1 MMAVFQTTTDVIS
14 MNIIIIINCMAADIL
29 SLSDWEML
37 RNKIR
42 AIGEINLQ
50 IGPIISDILVSRK
63 TIDSKLL
70 TWFSG

>member
-1 MMAVFQTTTDVIS
+1 MKAVFQTTTDVIS
-14 MNIIIIINCMAADIL
+14 MNIIIINCMAEDIL

>member
-1 MMAVFQTTTDVIS
+1 MKAVFQTTTDVIS
-14 MNIIIIINCMAADIL
+14 MNIIIINCMAADIL

-70 TWFSG
+70 TWFSQ

>member
-1 MMAVFQTTTDVIS
+1 MKAVFQTTTDVIS
-14 MNIIIIINCMAADIL
+14 MNIIIINCMAADIL

>member
-1 MMAVFQTTTDVIS
+1 MAVFQTTTDVIS
-14 MNIIIIINCMAADIL
+14 MNIIIINCMAADIL

>member
-1 MMAVFQTTTDVIS
+1 MAVFQTTTDVIS
-14 MNIIIIINCMAADIL
+14 MNIIIINCMAADIL

-50 IGPIISDILVSRK
+50 IGPIISDILVSRN

>member
-1 MMAVFQTTTDVIS
+1 MAVFQTTTDVIS
-14 MNIIIIINCMAADIL
+14 MNIIIINCMAEDIL

>member
-1 MMAVFQTTTDVIS
+1 MAVFQTTTDVIS
-14 MNIIIIINCMAADIL
+14 MNIIIINCMAADIL

-70 TWFSG
+70 TWFSR

>member
-1 MMAVFQTTTDVIS
+1 MAVFQTTTDVIS

>member
-1 MMAVFQTTTDVIS
+1 MKAVFQTTTDVIS
-14 MNIIIIINCMAADIL
+14 MNIIIINCMAADIL

-50 IGPIISDILVSRK
+50 IGPIISDILVSRN

>member
-14 MNIIIIINCMAADIL
+14 MNIIIINCMAADIL

>member
-14 MNIIIIINCMAADIL
+14 MNIIIINCMAADIL

-50 IGPIISDILVSRK
+50 IGPMISDILVSRN